1 MWRDFSHETLPA
13 LDTER
18 FALIRLDSDMYE
30 PTYVA
35 LECLYPK
42 LAIGGFTIIDDY
54 GAVPQCP
61 EESRTFEGK

>member
-1 MWRDFSHETLPA
+1 
-13 LDTER
+13 
-18 FALIRLDSDMYE
+18 
-30 PTYVA
+30 